1 MGSNIYEAE
10 LWIGSYQQARLQDA
24 RKAQL
29 LRALRQKKQGKCAT
43 ATHLTLRAQAIWSL
57 LIAWL

>member
-29 LRALRQKKQGKCAT
+29 LRALRRNQGKCAT
-43 ATHLTLRAQAIWSL
+43 ATRLTLRAQAIWSL
-57 LIAWL
+57 LMAWL